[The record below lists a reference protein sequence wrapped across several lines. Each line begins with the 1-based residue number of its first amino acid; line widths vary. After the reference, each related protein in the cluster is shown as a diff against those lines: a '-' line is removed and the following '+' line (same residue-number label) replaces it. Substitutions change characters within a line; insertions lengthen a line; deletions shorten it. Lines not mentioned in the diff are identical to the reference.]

1 MSVDR
6 WLIGKIGENTG
17 GTKVLYTNKS
27 GLSTKGTYTLEDN
40 IMNYKYISIYS
51 GWISNNANSI
61 HIYDKNVSVIH
72 IPVPEDLTQKQLIVM
87 PRYENSSNKSHM
99 YLNFSED
106 GTSFTI
112 TTVSGLKIYDI
123 VGRN

>member
-6 WLIGKIGENTG
+6 WLIGKIGNDTS

-40 IMNYKYISIYS
+40 IMNYKFISIYS
-51 GWISNNANSI
+51 GWISNTGT
-61 HIYDKNVSVIH
+61 HIYDTYISVIH

>member
-6 WLIGKIGENTG
+6 WLIGKISDDTK
-17 GTKVLYTNKS
+17 GTKILYTNKL
-27 GLSTKGTYTLEDN
+27 GLSTKGTYTLKDN
-40 IMNYKYISIYS
+40 IMNYKCISIYS
-51 GWISNNANSI
+51 GLIDTSGA
-61 HIYDKNVSVIH
+61 HTYDTQVTVIH
-72 IPVPEDLTQKQLIVM
+72 IPVPEDLTQKQLIAM

-112 TTVSGLKIYDI
+112 TTVSGLRIYDI
-123 VGRN
+123 VGRK